1 MNNLDVMFWKPL
13 EKFKEVNWFRW
24 RVPFRM
30 IRIPTV
36 NNSSIKRGRN
46 KLFLHITIVTKKHQ
60 NFFYLKKIFLIS
72 IHRLRSKGEKTNC
85 GFTQLCKQTEK
96 ALNNFLGMRN
106 VVYCFTVFV
115 MDVATFFDA
124 LFEYRPEENK
134 AQWKYFPGK
143 IRNWSKIGI
152 S

>member
-1 MNNLDVMFWKPL
+1 M
-13 EKFKEVNWFRW
+13 
-24 RVPFRM
+24 PFRM

-46 KLFLHITIVTKKHQ
+46 KLFLHITIVTKEPHI
-60 NFFYLKKIFLIS
+60 FSTLKKIFLIS

-85 GFTQLCKQTEK
+85 GFTQLCKQTENT

-115 MDVATFFDA
+115 MDVATFLDA

-134 AQWKYFPGK
+134 AQ
-143 IRNWSKIGI
+143 
-152 S
+152 

>member
-1 MNNLDVMFWKPL
+1 MNNLSFGKNSRRSTDSDDACHLVWLESPL
-13 EKFKEVNWFRW
+13 WTIQASKEAA
-24 RVPFRM
+24 
-30 IRIPTV
+30 
-36 NNSSIKRGRN
+36 S
-46 KLFLHITIVTKKHQ
+46 KLFLHITIVTKEHHI
-60 NFFYLKKIFLIS
+60 FSTLKKIFLIS

-85 GFTQLCKQTEK
+85 GFTQLCKQTER

-143 IRNWSKIGI
+143 FRNWSKLVKKSGFL
-152 S
+152 

>member
-1 MNNLDVMFWKPL
+1 
-13 EKFKEVNWFRW
+13 
-24 RVPFRM
+24 M

-36 NNSSIKRGRN
+36 NNSSIKRGRKQAFPSYHNCN
-46 KLFLHITIVTKKHQ
+46 KGASH
-60 NFFYLKKIFLIS
+60 FFYPEKIFLIS

-85 GFTQLCKQTEK
+85 GFTQLCKQTENA

-115 MDVATFFDA
+115 MDVATFLDA

-134 AQWKYFPGK
+134 AQ
-143 IRNWSKIGI
+143 
-152 S
+152 

>member
-1 MNNLDVMFWKPL
+1 
-13 EKFKEVNWFRW
+13 
-24 RVPFRM
+24 M

-36 NNSSIKRGRN
+36 NNSSIKRGRKQAQQAFPSYHNCN
-46 KLFLHITIVTKKHQ
+46 KEKPHIFST
-60 NFFYLKKIFLIS
+60 LKKIFLIS

-96 ALNNFLGMRN
+96 AALNNFLGMRN

-134 AQWKYFPGK
+134 AQ
-143 IRNWSKIGI
+143 
-152 S
+152 